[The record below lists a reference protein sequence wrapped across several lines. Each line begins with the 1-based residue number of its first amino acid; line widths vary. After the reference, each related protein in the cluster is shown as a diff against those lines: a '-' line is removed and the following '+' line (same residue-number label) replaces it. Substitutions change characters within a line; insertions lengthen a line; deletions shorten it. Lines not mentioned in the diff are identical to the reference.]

1 MTAINKMVCM
11 IRRIKQCKITFCKTT
26 KRNRNETVGNQ
37 FESGEFQTYIGIEKI
52 GSRFMH
58 LRNHEVKN
66 VWQFPPVE
74 DVHIF
79 SWYIVGSILAQ
90 GTVKGIHW
98 VYGHCCCS
106 WINMFHPNS
115 VRKSANCIYI
125 YIKNE
130 WTAFFLLR
138 FTKICGYPPMGWP
151 DPNTLGPQGPWITF
165 CDF

>member
-1 MTAINKMVCM
+1 MFCITTKYKTGPPAVPHRRSHTDDRTIGPMTGEPTKRPKKNDHDDAKPCAKCLLTSTKSHDFSSEKIRYTDSPVTAINKMVCM

-37 FESGEFQTYIGIEKI
+37 FESGEFKTYIGIEKI

-79 SWYIVGSILAQ
+79 S
-90 GTVKGIHW
+90 
-98 VYGHCCCS
+98 
-106 WINMFHPNS
+106 
-115 VRKSANCIYI
+115 
-125 YIKNE
+125 
-130 WTAFFLLR
+130 
-138 FTKICGYPPMGWP
+138 
-151 DPNTLGPQGPWITF
+151 
-165 CDF
+165 